1 MREVWL
7 LISDG
12 LFDESPRKPVLTDG
26 GAGGKKPCDGF
37 NGVMCGVSV
46 DGKGWCCDCT

>member
-1 MREVWL
+1 MREAGL

-12 LFDESPRKPVLTDG
+12 LLDESPRRPVPTDG

-46 DGKGWCCDCT
+46 DGNG